1 MKATVEKRS
10 VTYTTPDKSVL
21 VYLSGQHSLWNKF
34 PSLDTDQNEK
44 GLQKYVT
51 ECMPGGLKFTHLCI
65 ILLYMFEEYQLLNMR
80 KKYTVSVCPTIARI
94 GIVYS
99 EHRWTEWYQQCNLPV
114 LSHSL
119 VWSIQLIRTN
129 CCIRLFIY
137 DLADIQG
144 CF

>member
-1 MKATVEKRS
+1 MYALRFEIHSCVH
-10 VTYTTPDKSVL
+10 YTFVPGWRV
-21 VYLSGQHSLWNKF
+21 
-34 PSLDTDQNEK
+34 PS
-44 GLQKYVT
+44 T
-51 ECMPGGLKFTHLCI
+51 E
-65 ILLYMFEEYQLLNMR
+65 YE

-99 EHRWTEWYQQCNLPV
+99 EHRRAEWYKQCNLPV

-137 DLADIQG
+137 DLANMARLFLKVHVCQCYANVALLLERINRYNQCFLDIVQQRDWHG
-144 CF
+144 LRFPQSSMLP